1 VELLHN
7 DGFDVTT
14 ENSMGTLLLPHK
26 RGKGIPQPM
35 HSCHTGEIGG
45 YMIDRHVP
53 LADIRRLLAKRPDA
67 VALAVPGMP

>member
-1 VELLHN
+1 
-7 DGFDVTT
+7 
-14 ENSMGTLLLPHK
+14 
-26 RGKGIPQPM
+26 M